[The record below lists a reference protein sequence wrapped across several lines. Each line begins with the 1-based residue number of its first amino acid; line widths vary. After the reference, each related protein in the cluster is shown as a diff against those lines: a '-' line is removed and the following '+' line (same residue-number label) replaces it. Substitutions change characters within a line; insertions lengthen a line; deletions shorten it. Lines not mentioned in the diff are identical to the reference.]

1 MRRTVPGSAL
11 LAAVAALVITAVAA
25 LAAED
30 PYRPQQWGL
39 DRIGAAEAW
48 PTTDGSGI
56 VIAVLDTGV
65 DLDHPDLRDRFV
77 RDGDGEVVGRDFV
90 DGDDVPQD
98 ANGHGTMVAGI
109 AVATADNGEGI
120 AGVAPA
126 ARLLP
131 VRVLAED
138 GSGRYADLDEGIRWA
153 VDAGA
158 DVINLSLERARDRGA
173 VGSTVGALTTP
184 VSAVQYAWDRGVV
197 VVAAA
202 GNSGNDATDYP
213 EDSPVLLV
221 GASDREDR
229 KAGFS
234 NAGRSDAM
242 LAPGIEVVSTWC
254 DPEEGGCAAER
265 RYGVAS
271 GTSFAAPSVTGA
283 VALLRSLGLDHRES
297 VDRLRSTARD
307 LGPAGPDPDT
317 GVGRLDV
324 AAAVAEP
331 AGPAASPSGAE
342 EDGAEGVSSA
352 EEDPPSPAASG
363 SPDEEG
369 GESPVPAEPSPAP
382 TPTASS
388 APTSTEAPPTPTE
401 PSPLA
406 VAEPIPASERSAWIG
421 LALVLLFVSGGS
433 VAVSLYR
440 HGGPG
445 IRPAPGWGRPTR
457 DPTTRR

>member
-1 MRRTVPGSAL
+1 MRRTVPGWAL
-11 LAAVAALVITAVAA
+11 LGAAAVLVITAVAA

-39 DRIGAAEAW
+39 EQIGAPEAW
-48 PTTDGSGI
+48 RTVEGAGI

-77 RDGDGEVVGRDFV
+77 RDGDGEVVGKDFV

-98 ANGHGTMVAGI
+98 ENGHGTMVAGI

-131 VRVLAED
+131 VRVLAAD

-158 DVINLSLERARDRGA
+158 DVVNLSLERAREPGA

-202 GNSGNDATDYP
+202 GNSGNDATEYP

-234 NAGRSDAM
+234 NAGRSDAI

-254 DPEEGGCAAER
+254 DPEEGGCAADR

-271 GTSFAAPSVTGA
+271 GTSFAAPSVAGA
-283 VALLRSLGLDHRES
+283 AALLRSLGLDHRATVE
-297 VDRLRSTARD
+297 RLRSTARD
-307 LGPAGPDPDT
+307 LGPEGPDPDT

-324 AAAVAEP
+324 AAAVARP
-331 AGPAASPSGAE
+331 ADPSPSPSDRGE
-342 EDGAEGVSSA
+342 EEGEDVSSA
-352 EEDPPSPAASG
+352 EEGPPSPAASG
-363 SPDEEG
+363 SSDHSGAETQ
-369 GESPVPAEPSPAP
+369 VPAEPSPAP
-382 TPTASS
+382 EPSAS
-388 APTSTEAPPTPTE
+388 APMSTEAPPTPTE
-401 PSPLA
+401 PSPVA

-421 LALVLLFVSGGS
+421 LAVVLLFIAGGS

-440 HGGPG
+440 HGGAG
-445 IRPAPGWGRPTR
+445 FRAAPGWGKPTR
-457 DPTTRR
+457 DPVRRP